1 MLRLLLVDDHAL
13 VRSGLKAEL
22 ARETELRVAWEAG
35 TVAEALRLFR
45 EHRPDVTLLDIGL
58 PDGDGVACLREMLA
72 AVPGA
77 KVIMLSANLQE
88 RDVRRATAAGARG
101 YLGKTI
107 APGEL
112 AAAIRAVVAGESIV
126 RDVLTFSAPG
136 AAEKPALSE
145 REMEVL
151 GCLRRGFSNAN
162 IGTALGITERTAR
175 AHVEAI
181 LRKLSAS
188 DRAEAVA
195 IGFERGLLR
204 LDG

>member
-1 MLRLLLVDDHAL
+1 VLRILLVDDHAL

-22 ARETELRVAWEAG
+22 AREPDLRIEWEAG

-58 PDGDGVACLREMLA
+58 PDGDGVACLRTMLA
-72 AVPGA
+72 EQPAA
-77 KVIMLSANLQE
+77 CVIMLSSHLHE

-112 AAAIRAVVAGESIV
+112 AAAIRAMAAGEKIV
-126 RDVLTFSAPG
+126 RDVLTHSAPG
-136 AAEKPALSE
+136 GTASPELSE

-151 GCLRRGFSNAN
+151 GCLRRGFSNAD
-162 IGTALGITERTAR
+162 IGRTLGITERTAR

-181 LRKLSAS
+181 LRKRSAA

-204 LDG
+204 LD